1 MLSFLYTF
9 NNIMFLLF
17 SVLYLYQFVYMG
29 ISLIFK
35 LAPAPPAR
43 QKSRFAV
50 MIAARNEE
58 DVIENLIKSIKTQSY
73 PSQLI
78 DIFVVADNCTDSTA
92 QIAAKM
98 GARVYIRNNMYL
110 VGKGYALD
118 FAFAQMKKEGIRTN
132 YDAFF
137 VFDADN
143 VLDKNYISEMH
154 KTFCMGFKA
163 VTSYRNSKNFDD
175 NWISAGYSLWF
186 LREARYLNKSR
197 MLLDTTCAISGTGF
211 LISSEIIEKC
221 DGWKQFLLT
230 EDLEFNTKCA
240 LGKIKIGYCE
250 SAIFY
255 DEQPTRFKQSWA
267 QRMRWVRGTYQVLK
281 RYGVKL
287 FCSIFRGT
295 PLARFDIFMSL
306 APGMFVSLASVLVN
320 GFCLCFTLFQSV
332 FSPTVFAEALK
343 SLLFTIVNFYL
354 VFFGS
359 GAITM
364 ITERKRIKA
373 SAFKKVLYTFT
384 FPLYVLTYVPISVA
398 ALFKKVEWLPI
409 KHSVNKTPEELSE

>member
-9 NNIMFLLF
+9 NNIMFLIF
-17 SVLYLYQFVYMG
+17 SALYLYQFVYMG

-35 LAPAPPAR
+35 LKPAPAVKR
-43 QKSRFAV
+43 ECRYAV

-58 DVIENLIKSIKTQSY
+58 TVIGNLIKSIKAQTY
-73 PSQLI
+73 PSHLV

-92 QIAAKM
+92 EIASSM
-98 GARVYIRNNMYL
+98 GARVFVRNDATL
-110 VGKGYALD
+110 IGKGYALD
-118 FAFAQMKKEGIRTN
+118 FAFAKMKNEGIRTN
-132 YDAFF
+132 YDGFF

-154 KTFCMGFKA
+154 KTFCQGFKA

-186 LREARYLNKSR
+186 LREAQYLNKPR
-197 MLLDTTCAISGTGF
+197 MILGTTCAISGTGF
-211 LISSEIIEKC
+211 LLSCEIIEKS

-240 LGKIKIGYCE
+240 LEKTKIGYCE
-250 SAIFY
+250 NAVFY
-255 DEQPTRFKQSWA
+255 DEQPTSFKQSWV

-281 RYGVKL
+281 RYGIKL
-287 FCSIFRGT
+287 FFSIFKGT

-306 APGMFVSLASVLVN
+306 APGMFVSLISVLVN
-320 GFCLCFTLFQSV
+320 GFCLCFTLLQSV
-332 FSPTVFAEALK
+332 FSPFVFTAAIK
-343 SLLFTIVNFYL
+343 SLFFTITNFYL
-354 VFFGS
+354 VFLGS
-359 GAITM
+359 GAVTM

-373 SAFKKVLYTFT
+373 SAFKRVLYTFT
-384 FPLYVLTYVPISVA
+384 FPFYVLTYVPISVM
-398 ALFKKVEWLPI
+398 ALFKKVQWTPI
-409 KHSVNKTPEELSE
+409 KHKINKSLEELS